1 MAFDRA
7 ASAARRRGSAAR
19 LEMMYEVEK
28 RGHTMGNFMRDKST
42 LVSRNLPAAFCSDG
56 FSSLCTCV
64 LLDIA

>member
-7 ASAARRRGSAAR
+7 AQSQRGWQQPR

-28 RGHTMGNFMRDKST
+28 RKHSVGNFMRDKST
-42 LVSRNLPAAFCSDG
+42 LFSRNLPAAFCSDG